1 MSMRKP
7 DNEKICS
14 SLYETALGAG
24 GVVAG
29 DAGLLEV
36 FPPFGGENAAAMASR
51 IADRYPDAVEES
63 DTTRRAASLLTR
75 YFAGEPV
82 VFDLPIDFREFTP
95 FQEAIYR
102 MVTTI
107 PRGEVRS
114 YSQVAAETGRPRASR
129 GVGGAM
135 ARNPLPIVIPC
146 HRVVGKSGEL
156 TGYSASGG
164 IESKR
169 WLLET
174 ERRVSRENGSNYKG
188 G

>member
-1 MSMRKP
+1 MSARKP
-7 DNEKICS
+7 DIKKIS
-14 SLYETALGAG
+14 RSLFETALGAG

-29 DAGLLEV
+29 EAGLLEV
-36 FPPFGGENAAAMASR
+36 FPPFGGENAVAMAAR
-51 IADRYPDAVEES
+51 IAERYPDAVDES
-63 DTTRRAASLLTR
+63 DITRRAASLLTR

-82 VFDLPIDFREFTP
+82 VFDITIDFRDFTP

-102 MVTTI
+102 MVSTI

-114 YSQVAAETGRPRASR
+114 YSRVASDSGRPRAAR
-129 GVGGAM
+129 GVGAAM
-135 ARNPLPIVIPC
+135 ARNPLPIIIPC

-156 TGYSASGG
+156 TGYSAVVG
-164 IESKR
+164 IDSKR

-174 ERRVSRENGSNYKG
+174 ERKVNEESCSNYKG

>member
-1 MSMRKP
+1 MSAMKL
-7 DNEKICS
+7 DTEKICR
-14 SLYETALGAG
+14 SLFETVLGAG

-36 FPPFGGENAAAMASR
+36 FPPFGGENAAAMAAR

-63 DTTRRAASLLTR
+63 DLTRRAASLLTR

-82 VFDLPIDFREFTP
+82 DFDIPIDFRHFTP

-114 YSQVAAETGRPRASR
+114 YSRVAEETGRPRAAR
-129 GVGGAM
+129 GVGRAM

-146 HRVVGKSGEL
+146 HRVVGKSGDL
-156 TGYSASGG
+156 TGYSAAGG
-164 IESKR
+164 IDSKR

-174 ERRVSRENGSNYKG
+174 ERRTTD
-188 G
+188 